1 MPKIL
6 KPAFIGIEGP
16 IAAGKSTLAKRIASA
31 LGFTFIEELDD
42 KTNPFLGRFYDEVI
56 GEKSIKEAGEI
67 LAHKVLAYNPEQLSA
82 EIITGLFEEVYQ
94 QMPKEIAIKMQ
105 WFLLVHRYL
114 QHFSANVR
122 LVAEGEGS
130 VIDRTINGD
139 TVFVKMLV
147 ESGKI
152 SQEDAELTYFKAFD
166 AMLLNL
172 TLPDLVIYLDVTA
185 EVALERCIK
194 LRGRSVEGS
203 MTIEYLNALKKGYE
217 ALLKTLQGKVRIL
230 RLDWN
235 NNRDIENGNINDVIE
250 RIKEELPD
258 KIVGS

>member
-1 MPKIL
+1 MLKIL

-16 IAAGKSTLAKRIASA
+16 IAAGKSTLAKRVAST
-31 LGFTFIEELDD
+31 LGFTFIKELDD
-42 KTNPFLGRFYDEVI
+42 KTNPYLGRFYDEVI
-56 GEKSIKEAGEI
+56 GQKSIKNAGETLARRI
-67 LAHKVLAYNPEQLSA
+67 LKYKPEQLNT
-82 EIITGLFEEVYQ
+82 ELIVNLFTTVYK

-105 WFLLVHRYL
+105 WFLLIHRYL
-114 QHFSANVR
+114 QHFSANIR
-122 LVAEGEGS
+122 LIAEGQGS
-130 VIDRTINGD
+130 IIDRTINGD

-147 ESGKI
+147 EANEI
-152 SQEDAELTYFKAFD
+152 SQEDANLTYFKAFE

-172 TLPDLVIYLDVTA
+172 TLPDLIIYLDVTA

-217 ALLKTLQGKVRIL
+217 ALLKTLQGKIRIL

-235 NNRDIENGNINDVIE
+235 SNRDIENGDINDVIE
-250 RIKEELPD
+250 KIKEELPD

>member
-6 KPAFIGIEGP
+6 KPAFIGVEGP
-16 IAAGKSTLAKRIASA
+16 IAAGKSTLARKLAST
-31 LGFTFIEELDD
+31 LEFTFIKELDD
-42 KTNPFLGRFYDEVI
+42 KTNPYLGRFYDEVI
-56 GEKSIKEAGEI
+56 GQESIKKAGKTLAHAI
-67 LAHKVLAYNPEQLSA
+67 LAHKPEQLSI
-82 EIITGLFEEVYQ
+82 ELITELFAEVYR

-114 QHFSANVR
+114 QHFSANIR
-122 LVAEGEGS
+122 LIAEEQGS

-147 ESGKI
+147 EAGKI
-152 SQEDAELTYFKAFD
+152 SQEDADLTYFKAFE

-172 TLPDLVIYLDVTA
+172 TPPDLVIYLDVTA

-194 LRGRSVEGS
+194 LRGRSVERS

-217 ALLKTLQGKVRIL
+217 ALLKVLQDKVKIL

-235 NNRDIENGNINDVIE
+235 SDRDIKNGDINDVIE
-250 RIKEELPD
+250 KIKEELPD
-258 KIVGS
+258 KIMGS

>member
-6 KPAFIGIEGP
+6 KPAFLGVEGP
-16 IAAGKSTLAKRIASA
+16 IAAGKSTLAKKLAST
-31 LGFTFIEELDD
+31 LGFTFIKELDD
-42 KTNPFLGRFYDEVI
+42 KTNPYLESFYNEVI
-56 GEKSIKEAGEI
+56 GQKSIKKAGETLAHRI
-67 LAHKVLAYNPEQLSA
+67 LAYKPEQLN
-82 EIITGLFEEVYQ
+82 EKLIIDLFTGVYE

-105 WFLLVHRYL
+105 WFLLIHRYL
-114 QHFSANVR
+114 QHFSANIR
-122 LVAEGEGS
+122 LIAEGQGS

-147 ESGKI
+147 EAGRI
-152 SQEDAELTYFKAFD
+152 SQEDADLTYFKAFKS
-166 AMLLNL
+166 MLLNL
-172 TLPDLVIYLDVTA
+172 TPPDLIIYLNVNA

-203 MTIEYLNALKKGYE
+203 MTIEYLNALKRGYE
-217 ALLKTLQGKVRIL
+217 ELLKTLQGKVKIL

-235 NNRDIENGNINDVIE
+235 NNRDIENGDISDVVE
-250 RIKEELPD
+250 KIKKELPN